1 MPLAEDSPQSHS
13 ETPPRDLPP
22 LPNDPLDFASKDAPS
37 VHFPL
42 LILLS
47 RSISPASKLT
57 RVMTV
62 ALLISMKPVM
72 VREFPLVWILV
83 TPPNLFPY

>member
-1 MPLAEDSPQSHS
+1 MPLAEDSLPSHS

-37 VHFPL
+37 VRFSL
-42 LILLS
+42 FILLS
-47 RSISPASKLT
+47 RSISPARKLT
-57 RVMTV
+57 KVTTV
-62 ALLISMKPVM
+62 ALLISLKAVM
-72 VREFPLVWILV
+72 VREFLLVWILV